1 MKKYKKQIILSIII
15 AIIAGMII
23 THRDLF
29 GFIDLIIVTPITNI
43 LFLIYNLI
51 GDFGSAIIIF
61 TLLVKFAMYPLT
73 KSQLHQT
80 RLMKKMQPE
89 LAEIRK
95 NCNGNK
101 QLESLQTM
109 DLYKKYNVKPLGSI
123 FTLFIQLPIFIAI
136 YTAIRVI
143 ATPMVND
150 NLANRAYDFVKYE
163 GSEVSQVID
172 LQNTYFNPEEGTEAV
187 YDFHPYLFDVIP
199 LDGVANQVFRGDF
212 SLANIF
218 AILCALLAAVV
229 QYIVTKQQQPSGGS
243 KSAIKSLK
251 ESAKAGK
258 EPSQEDI
265 SALTSSQMAIT
276 MPLML
281 LIIMIN
287 LQGALVF
294 YYFLSNIISVG
305 MNKFILYRAER
316 TMDDMTDRTITR
328 ELKHIKEAE
337 IIENKKTGTKI
348 TISKNNKKRR

>member
-15 AIIAGMII
+15 ATIAGMII

-29 GFIDLIIVTPITNI
+29 GFIDLVIVTPITNI

-51 GDFGSAIIIF
+51 GDFGSAIILF

-80 RLMKKMQPE
+80 RLMKKIQPE

-109 DLYKKYNVKPLGSI
+109 DLYKKYNIKPLGSI
-123 FTLFIQLPIFIAI
+123 LTLFIQLPIFIAI

-143 ATPMVND
+143 ATPMEND
-150 NLANRAYDFVKYE
+150 NLAGRAYSFVQYE
-163 GSEVSQVID
+163 NSEVSHVIA
-172 LQNTYFNPEEGTEAV
+172 LQDAYFNPSEGAEPI
-187 YDFHPYLFDVIP
+187 YDFHPYLFSVIP
-199 LDGVANQVFRGDF
+199 LDGVANRIFRGDF
-212 SLANIF
+212 SLATIF
-218 AILCALLAAVV
+218 AVSCALIAALV
-229 QYIVTKQQQPSGGS
+229 QYLVTKQQQPSGGS
-243 KSAIKSLK
+243 KKAIQSLK

-294 YYFLSNIISVG
+294 YYFLSNVVSLG
-305 MNKFILYRAER
+305 MNKLILYRAER
-316 TMDDMTDRTITR
+316 TMDDMTDKTITR

-348 TISKNNKKRR
+348 TISKKTKRR